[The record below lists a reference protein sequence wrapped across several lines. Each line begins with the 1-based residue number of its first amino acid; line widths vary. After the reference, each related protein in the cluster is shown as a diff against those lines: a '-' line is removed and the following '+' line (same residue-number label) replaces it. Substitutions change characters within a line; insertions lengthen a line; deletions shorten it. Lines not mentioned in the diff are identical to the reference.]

1 NVRIQTSR
9 PVGGEPSGRPNLRE
23 APIQER
29 GNIPMNE
36 RRQIDPRNEN
46 LLLARW
52 LQQVMAADSTSTG
65 TGASPGENNE
75 YHPYFYQQLQD
86 FVMAFFEEKPQA
98 NFPFPPLFFNLLG

>member
-1 NVRIQTSR
+1 MVRRLSASLQARRNTWNVSTQTSR
-9 PVGGEPSGRPNLRE
+9 PVEGEPSGRPNVRE

-65 TGASPGENNE
+65 TAASPAKIMNTILTFINSC
-75 YHPYFYQQLQD
+75 QTS
-86 FVMAFFEEKPQA
+86 
-98 NFPFPPLFFNLLG
+98 